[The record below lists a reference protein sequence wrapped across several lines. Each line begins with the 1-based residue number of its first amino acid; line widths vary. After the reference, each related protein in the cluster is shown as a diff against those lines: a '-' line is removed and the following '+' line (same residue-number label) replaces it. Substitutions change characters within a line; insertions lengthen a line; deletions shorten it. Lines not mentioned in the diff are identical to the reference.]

1 MIPISSER
9 EAAAPT
15 HNQWVTIPRILL
27 LLLVLLLAS
36 FAGFKIFISS
46 KMQKLE
52 HMLADVQN
60 LKPGISS
67 KDEAMHIAAKY
78 AAQKSN
84 KRLPCSEDKCTLE
97 MHVTWCDPDMSGTN
111 ALDDW
116 IWSHLGIHC
125 WEAWSWIIVE
135 NKVVT
140 ATGAE
145 IDVEGSGPQP
155 RWHEANWSL
164 DEQIP
169 TVDEQEEKQFLHN
182 FDPRRDESPNFLVDW
197 AGPGHTNRME
207 ILYARIS
214 THSTAEQRHAAQ
226 DFNLKCLTKW
236 GDCSSVC
243 ELLPEA
249 TRYYNRGL
257 GVDELPSPHPR
268 CN

>member
-1 MIPISSER
+1 MKIAILTHMIPIRSNW
-9 EAAAPT
+9 EAVIN
-15 HNQWVTIPRILL
+15 NQWVTIPRILL

-36 FAGFKIFISS
+36 FAGLKIFISS
-46 KMQKLE
+46 KIQKSE

-67 KDEAMHIAAKY
+67 RGEAMRIAAKY
-78 AAQKSN
+78 AGQPS

-169 TVDEQEEKQFLHN
+169 AVDEQEEKQFLHN

-197 AGPGHTNRME
+197 AGPGHT
-207 ILYARIS
+207 
-214 THSTAEQRHAAQ
+214 
-226 DFNLKCLTKW
+226 
-236 GDCSSVC
+236 
-243 ELLPEA
+243 
-249 TRYYNRGL
+249 
-257 GVDELPSPHPR
+257 
-268 CN
+268 